1 MYKNNMRKIRTEQG
15 IKLKV
20 LAEETKIS
28 IGYLS
33 HLEKGN
39 RKNPSAKVMEK
50 ISKSLKKSISEIFFN
65 E

>member
-1 MYKNNMRKIRTEQG
+1 MYKNNMHKIRIEQG
-15 IKLKV
+15 IKLKT
-20 LAEETKIS
+20 LAEESKVS

-39 RKNPSAKVMEK
+39 RKNPSIKIMERVAKT
-50 ISKSLKKSISEIFFN
+50 LKKPISEIFFN

>member
-1 MYKNNMRKIRTEQG
+1 MYENNMRKIRVAQG
-15 IKLKV
+15 IKLKT

-39 RKNPSAKVMEK
+39 RKNPSIKVMEN
-50 ISKSLKKSISEIFFN
+50 ISKVLNKSVGEIFFN
-65 E
+65 D